1 MASREWSEAQ
11 DYGPWNLK
19 QWWYQCCHAKVT
31 ITKWLGW
38 RDLGGEK
45 FAIQVVLT
53 LLSDFKHRK
62 GVFLPDKRLWL
73 QDWKMWGNKNRKGV
87 FDFRILSW
95 KHYHSWSLRVRFWKV
110 TETQKERMIV
120 FQLSF
125 FRGRVVKLWSAFFAA
140 SETSSNFS
148 NANSCHPNPLTKETW
163 YPVFC
168 WCVLDMFWI
177 CFGYVLRT
185 PNIWSFPKYHGA
197 KSPAVSDRRWY
208 PEPKPSRFQDPGG
221 DVPSFRA
228 VVFWEPQKV
237 SSVP

>member
-95 KHYHSWSLRVRFWKV
+95 KHYHSWSLRVCFWKV

-125 FRGRVVKLWSAFFAA
+125 FRGRVVKLWSAFFC
-140 SETSSNFS
+140 SIRNIFQLFQCQLMPPQKNDERNMVSSF
-148 NANSCHPNPLTKETW
+148 L
-163 YPVFC
+163 
-168 WCVLDMFWI
+168 LDMFWI

-185 PNIWSFPKYHGA
+185 PKNLKLSKNTPMGA
-197 KSPAVSDRRWY
+197 KSSPPFAVSDI
-208 PEPKPSRFQDPGG
+208 QAMIPGAEALEAPG
-221 DVPSFRA
+221 SFGGGRA
-228 VVFWEPQKV
+228 AAMCQVT
-237 SSVP
+237 